1 MQNKIGP
8 FRIGDKPAFTQI
20 TADQAAPYV
29 IFVVK
34 DPLHGCEKDTAEEVA
49 EYFDEHRLV
58 SDTGMCRVY
67 TGAYSGVPVTVVSSG
82 SGAPE
87 LEIVLM
93 DFMMNTGAHTFI
105 RVGGSGA
112 MQEHLSVG
120 DLVIA
125 TGAVRD
131 EGTSLSYVPPQF
143 PAVADWHLVACMKKA
158 AEKRGFR
165 HHLGLTRS
173 VDSEYPGVARP
184 ARGGFLLER
193 HKRQFEEWHRAG
205 VLNVEREASIL
216 LTLTTLFGLR
226 GGVVNAIGDNFVTG
240 EPFKAGAGFANA
252 IVTALDA
259 IVLLDAE
266 LKAGT

>member
-1 MQNKIGP
+1 MINKIGP
-8 FRIGDKPAFTQI
+8 FMIDGLPAFTRI
-20 TADQAAPYV
+20 TPEQVGPYV

-34 DPLHGCEKDTAEEVA
+34 DPLHGCDKDVAEEVA
-49 EYFDEHRLV
+49 EHFDTHTLV
-58 SDTGMCRVY
+58 SDTGMAKTY
-67 TGAYSGVPVTVVSSG
+67 TGTYKGARITVVSCG

-87 LEIVLM
+87 LEIILM
-93 DFMMNTGAHTFI
+93 DFMTHSNAHTFI

-131 EGTSLSYVPPQF
+131 DGTSRSYVPGQF
-143 PAVADWHLVACMKKA
+143 PAIADYELVAAMKKA
-158 AEKRGFR
+158 AEDRGYR
-165 HHLGLTRS
+165 HHLGITRS
-173 VDSEYPGVARP
+173 CDSEYAGVGRP
-184 ARGGFLLER
+184 ARNGYLLQQHE
-193 HKRQFEEWHRAG
+193 QEFEMWHRAG

-240 EPFKAGAGFANA
+240 EKFVAGAGFEHA
-252 IVTALDA
+252 IMTALDGIA
-259 IVLLDAE
+259 LLDE
-266 LKAGT
+266 RLKLKA